1 MHDEIDKIARFKRKL
16 KLATPRYPFVRCITS
31 CPYRAPKWDRKVS
44 ALIEELG
51 PSALVLDLGSGGQR
65 RAKHVINL
73 EIEPM
78 PNVNVVGDGH
88 KLPFKDEAFHA
99 VILEAVLEHV
109 REPKTVVLEV
119 HRVLRPGGRIH
130 AGVPF
135 IQGYHPSPED
145 YQRYT
150 VQGIESLFSD
160 FQKIESGACVGATS
174 ALHWIFREYIGILF
188 SFGSVWLYKSLSL
201 IVGWLT
207 FPVVYLDAILK
218 YNKNAHAIASAV
230 FFIGKKE
237 GNRDQSIGNRDRS
250 IGNRAHP

>member
-1 MHDEIDKIARFKRKL
+1 MERASVEHIDKVARLKRKVS
-16 KLATPRYPFVRCITS
+16 RHPFLRFIAS

-51 PSALVLDLGSGGQR
+51 SSALILDLGSGSQR
-65 RAKHVINL
+65 RARHIINL

-78 PNVNVVGDGH
+78 PNVDVVGDGH
-88 KLPFKDEAFHA
+88 QLPFRDEVFDA

-109 REPKTVVLEV
+109 REPEIVVSEV
-119 HRVLRPGGRIH
+119 HRVLRLGGQVH

-135 IQGYHPSPED
+135 IQGYHASPED

-150 VQGIESLFSD
+150 VRGLENLFLN
-160 FQKIESGACVGATS
+160 FQKIESGTCVGATS

-188 SFGSVWLYKSLSL
+188 SFGNVWLYKSLSL

-207 FPVVYLDAILK
+207 FPIVYLDAILAH
-218 YNKNAHAIASAV
+218 NKNAHAIASAV
-230 FFIGKKE
+230 FFIGKK
-237 GNRDQSIGNRDRS
+237 
-250 IGNRAHP
+250 

>member
-1 MHDEIDKIARFKRKL
+1 MNDEMGKVARLKRRL
-16 KLATPRYPFVRCITS
+16 SRHPFLRFVAS
-31 CPYRAPKWDRKVS
+31 CPYRSPNWDRRVS

-51 PSALVLDLGSGGQR
+51 RGAFVLDLGSGSRR
-65 RAKHVINL
+65 RAGHVINL

-88 KLPFKDEAFHA
+88 QLPFKNGVFDA

-109 REPKTVVLEV
+109 REPKIVVSEV
-119 HRVLRPGGRIH
+119 HRVLRPGGRIC

-135 IQGYHPSPED
+135 IQGYHASPED

-150 VQGIESLFSD
+150 VQGLENLLSS

-207 FPVVYLDAILK
+207 FPVVYLDAILTR
-218 YNKNAHAIASAV
+218 NKNAYATASAV
-230 FFIGKKE
+230 FFMGRKV
-237 GNRDQSIGNRDRS
+237 QSRGDS
-250 IGNRAHP
+250 